1 MSEETVLET
10 KPKTTALAKAPKG
23 GITDLSITPEQ
34 FAKAAV
40 ASGLFKDTKSV
51 AEAYIKMTLGA
62 SIGVDPAT
70 AMNSILL
77 VNGKPSFTANLIAAR
92 IKQSG
97 KYRMEV
103 LAKDANQCS
112 IQFYEQIEDYTEDG
126 KRIKRWVK
134 PGPPEVFTMAM
145 AEKAGLT
152 RNPVWKSFPMNM
164 LFCRALT
171 NGAKTYC
178 ADVMVGNPIYTPDE
192 LDPTMQMAVD
202 QDGDVVPVA
211 QYTVNQTPQPEAQ
224 SKADSSQVKEIRELC
239 AKTGTEEKAFL
250 TTLCKVESAD
260 RLSAKD
266 ATKAV
271 SMLQQ
276 KLLALPKA

>member
-1 MSEETVLET
+1 MADETAVAVVE
-10 KPKTTALAKAPKG
+10 KPKTTKG
-23 GITDLSITPEQ
+23 KGVTDLSLSAEQ

-40 ASGLFKDTKSV
+40 ASGLYKDTKSI

-103 LAKDANQCS
+103 LVKDATQCS
-112 IQFYEQIEDYTEDG
+112 IQFYERIDDYNEAG
-126 KRIKRWVK
+126 KPIKVWVK
-134 PGPPEVFTMAM
+134 PGPPEVFTMKM
-145 AEKAGLT
+145 AETAGLT
-152 RNPVWKSFPMNM
+152 RNPVWKSFPQNM

-178 ADVMVGNPIYTPDE
+178 ADCMVGNPIYTPDE
-192 LDPTMQMAVD
+192 LDPDMKMVVD
-202 QDGDVVPVA
+202 ADGDVVPDAKYVVA
-211 QYTVNQTPQPEAQ
+211 NHSEA
-224 SKADSSQVKEIRELC
+224 KAAEP
-239 AKTGTEEKAFL
+239 
-250 TTLCKVESAD
+250 D
-260 RLSAKD
+260 RLPEVRSLMERTQTDESQFLNYFKKD
-266 ATKAV
+266 SLEKLTASEQAKAV
-271 SMLQQ
+271 QLLTE
-276 KLLALPKA
+276 KLKALPKT